1 MPEVQTASRGT
12 EARQRT
18 GASKQDGGHWI
29 ARLIVIGAAIIT
41 IVPLI
46 WMIFISL
53 QKPRVIISMGWGAE
67 FAVDNF
73 AEIFDP
79 RAVFGGQVINSILLV
94 ISATA
99 ITLVISALAG
109 YSLSQLQW
117 SNRVVVTVLSV
128 SALLQVIPPMT
139 LVPGLY
145 ATLTN
150 YGLVNSLTGLI
161 LLNTVFNLPFA
172 TIMTKFYF
180 DTIPGELRES
190 AAIDG
195 ASEFGAFRTVML
207 PLAAP
212 GIAAVAIFTA
222 IQVWNEFLFGL
233 VFTTGGS
240 QAPITV
246 GIAAL
251 IQPQEIK
258 FGAMA
263 AVGVVTAV
271 PIILLAIVANRQIV
285 AGLTGGAVKG

>member
-1 MPEVQTASRGT
+1 MREPQKATP
-12 EARQRT
+12 RT
-18 GASKQDGGHWI
+18 GGRWI
-29 ARLIVIGAAIIT
+29 ASLIVVGAAIVIV
-41 IVPLI
+41 VPLA
-46 WMIFISL
+46 WMVFISL
-53 QKPRVIISMGWGAE
+53 QIPRAIISTGWDAE
-67 FAVDNF
+67 FAPNNF
-73 AEIFDP
+73 MEIFDP
-79 RAVFGGQVINSILLV
+79 GARFGRQVLNSVILV
-94 ISATA
+94 TAATT
-99 ITLVISALAG
+99 ITLVVSTLAA
-109 YSLSQLQW
+109 YSLSQLRW
-117 SNRVVVTVLSV
+117 SKRIIVTVLGF

-145 ATLTN
+145 ATLSN
-150 YGLVNSLTGLI
+150 YGLVDTLGGLI

-195 ASEFGAFRTVML
+195 ASDFGAFRRVML

-251 IQPQEIK
+251 IQPQEIR

-271 PIILLAIVANRQIV
+271 PIILLAVVANRQIV